1 MMEFLKVFTII
12 AFNCYNQ
19 KPMVLDRFI
28 VFEGIDGSGTTTQL
42 NRLLKFCS
50 DHKIKAIG
58 TQEPT
63 SSPIGLLIRE
73 FLSRKEEFAEE
84 TIIRL
89 FATDRCQ
96 HVYGK
101 DGVIKNIEEG
111 FLVCSDRYLFSS
123 LAYQGF
129 GDKKEIETSIARI
142 AQMWRAVGMHLIVA
156 TQRPSVNVLTWLI
169 KANIPSRIA
178 FTVASQVDSRT
189 ILDSAW
195 AEDLLWRWDML
206 YYPTWTVEAERVQWV
221 FVETDEIE
229 AIASHLKPKVIT
241 LYKSSKFFILLS
253 DFNCISI
260 C

>member
-1 MMEFLKVFTII
+1 MEFLKVFTII

-19 KPMVLDRFI
+19 KPMMLDRFI

-129 GDKKEIETSIARI
+129 GDKKEIVVKENEDFPLPAILFFLDIEPSKALLRI
-142 AQMWRAVGMHLIVA
+142 EKRGIEKELYENI
-156 TQRPSVNVLTWLI
+156 NFLTKVRKNYLEI
-169 KANIPSRIA
+169 IEFYRNHHPEMKI
-178 FTVASQVDSRT
+178 F
-189 ILDSAW
+189 ILDATEKE
-195 AEDLLWRWDML
+195 EDIAKIIKNI
-206 YYPTWTVEAERVQWV
+206 VG
-221 FVETDEIE
+221 EI
-229 AIASHLKPKVIT
+229 KV
-241 LYKSSKFFILLS
+241 
-253 DFNCISI
+253 
-260 C
+260 